1 MATGGGLAPPLTST
15 PAPAPLSVRTPA
27 SGLSAITPAEVER
40 HDLAPWIVVAR
51 IADYARRRGAK
62 ISVHKTGINPTIV
75 SHVWHIAVQEVDKS
89 IDFISPLTLSEE
101 HELCEMLG
109 SRILEHAVEV
119 NRLAATEGAVVDQW
133 YQRALA
139 RRCPACVAT
148 VGRPCVP
155 THDGERDT
163 GTWLHPE
170 RYRENA
176 ADAMTLAIAWAF
188 SADADKMV
196 RDLPAGVL
204 AAVIRRLSRLALLDE
219 PKRLLGQGQVT
230 P

>member
-1 MATGGGLAPPLTST
+1 MDAWTQIVGPVIAPPLTT

-27 SGLSAITPAEVER
+27 SGLSAITPAVVER

-51 IADYARRRGAK
+51 IAEYARRRGAK
-62 ISVHKTGINPTIV
+62 VSVHKTGINPSIT
-75 SHVWHIAVQEVDKS
+75 SHVWHIAVQDVDKS
-89 IDFISPLTLSEE
+89 IDFISPLPLSEE
-101 HELCEMLG
+101 HELCEILG

-119 NRLAATEGAVVDQW
+119 NRLAATEGVAVDQW
-133 YQRALA
+133 YQQALA
-139 RRCPACVAT
+139 RKCPACIAT

-170 RYRENA
+170 RYLNN
-176 ADAMTLAIAWAF
+176 ADAMTRAIAWAF
-188 SADADKMV
+188 SADADTMM

-204 AAVIRRLSRLALLDE
+204 AAVIRRLSRLALLDD
-219 PKRLLGQGQVT
+219 PKRLLGQGG
-230 P
+230 